1 MYHKNKKIRQSRKQI
16 MVSSILPKNERNA
29 LRILSWVISFAFEI
43 NWPLITLND
52 KKLSKSFGGAS
63 NINVQ
68 KKTCVSTYTLC
79 PKMNWYMIEQT
90 CPRALIRIIIQIR
103 KRYTTSLSHSIRQK
117 SPFWFRLRYW
127 NRNWKLAETFGYKLS
142 KTIKS

>member
-1 MYHKNKKIRQSRKQI
+1 MMYHKNKKDQTISKANYGLLN
-16 MVSSILPKNERNA
+16 SPKKRTKCTQDT
-29 LRILSWVISFAFEI
+29 ILSAFRLLSRLL

-52 KKLSKSFGGAS
+52 KKLSKSFWGAS

-79 PKMNWYMIEQT
+79 PKLNWYMIERT

-103 KRYTTSLSHSIRQK
+103 KRYTTSLSLWQK
-117 SPFWFRLRYW
+117 MHNVVKFVFKRDA
-127 NRNWKLAETFGYKLS
+127 N
-142 KTIKS
+142 

>member
-1 MYHKNKKIRQSRKQI
+1 MKQI
-16 MVSSILPKNERNA
+16 QNLDVNDVSQKQKRSDNLESKLWSPQFSQKTNEMHSRYYPEC
-29 LRILSWVISFAFEI
+29 ISFAFEI

-79 PKMNWYMIEQT
+79 PKLNWYMIERM

-103 KRYTTSLSHSIRQK
+103 KRYTTSLSLWQKNAQCGEIR
-117 SPFWFRLRYW
+117 Y
-127 NRNWKLAETFGYKLS
+127 
-142 KTIKS
+142 

>member
-1 MYHKNKKIRQSRKQI
+1 MMYHKNKKDQTISKA
-16 MVSSILPKNERNA
+16 SYGLLNSPKNERNA

-52 KKLSKSFGGAS
+52 KKLSKSFWGAS

-79 PKMNWYMIEQT
+79 PQLNWYMIERT

-103 KRYTTSLSHSIRQK
+103 KRYTTSLSLWQK
-117 SPFWFRLRYW
+117 LHNVVKFVFKRDA
-127 NRNWKLAETFGYKLS
+127 N
-142 KTIKS
+142 